1 MDCKIVIF
9 DNMIGIEIFSRGS
22 IWMFQSMFYVKPT
35 TVPSGWYFRLNTL
48 LLFIKQMEM
57 AKL

>member
-9 DNMIGIEIFSRGS
+9 DNMIGIEIFL
-22 IWMFQSMFYVKPT
+22 WMFQSIFYVKPT